1 MSPYIVFFLPALILY
16 GTWFLYSRAHG
27 GLAFAYAA
35 IGFIFVAIPLADLA
49 ASRLRRGAGA
59 QATPALTRPASETA
73 IVVLSLPLQIVNIFF
88 FAWYLATRDPT
99 LWESAV
105 LVLIAGILS
114 ALYAQNPAHELIH
127 HGSRFER
134 VVGTML
140 FSTSIYSGAK
150 LAHVH
155 SHHLLVATERDPT
168 SAKYGQSLYAFLPRA
183 VAVNL
188 FGWWGADAVRARPGL
203 RWRRRIVLENL
214 LGYSM
219 SLLWALLI
227 GGLFGAAALAF
238 FVLQSAIGILV
249 LEMMNYIGHYGLER
263 RVDAGGRM
271 EPVSERHAWDCDL
284 PFSNLVL
291 ISVQK
296 HADHHIHPARAYGA
310 LHCAP
315 GSPRLPLSYPLL
327 FLLTLTPCLWRRVIH
342 PRLDA
347 YRAGHGLHRRQ
358 AA

>member
-1 MSPYIVFFLPALILY
+1 MSPYIVFFLPAIVNY
-16 GTWFLYSRAHG
+16 GTYFLWSRAHG
-27 GLAFAYAA
+27 DLAFVYATIA
-35 IGFIFVAIPLADLA
+35 FIFVLIPLADLV
-49 ASRLRRGAGA
+49 ASRIRRDRTAPTA
-59 QATPALTRPASETA
+59 ARPVSETL
-73 IVVLSLPLQIVNIFF
+73 IIPMSLPLQVCNIFF
-88 FAWYLATRDPT
+88 FAWYLTTHALAPYEAAA
-99 LWESAV
+99 L
-105 LVLIAGILS
+105 LFIAGILS

-127 HGSRFER
+127 HGSRIER

-155 SHHLLVATERDPT
+155 SHHLLVATGSDPT
-168 SAKYGQSLYAFLPRA
+168 SAKYGQSLYAFLPGA

-188 FGWWGADAVRARPGL
+188 FGWWGPRGTQAGKASL
-203 RWRRRIVLENL
+203 FRRKIVLENM
-214 LGYSM
+214 LGYGM
-219 SLLWALLI
+219 SIGWAGAL
-227 GGLFGAAALAF
+227 GALFGIKGLVF
-238 FVLQSAIGILV
+238 FLLQSGIGILV

-263 RVDAGGRM
+263 RVDAAGRM

-296 HADHHIHPARAYGA
+296 HSDHHINPNKPYGE
-310 LHCAP
+310 LRCMP
-315 GSPRLPLSYPLL
+315 DSPRLPLSYPLL
-327 FLLTLTPCLWRRVIH
+327 FILTLVPFLWRRAIH

-347 YRAGHGLHRRQ
+347 YRAGHGARRHE